1 MIFGLFLTLVVY
13 IFMSKLKDFF
23 KKDYLNPLLL
33 SIIFIIAFL
42 KLSNIPYESYKSG
55 GDVIN
60 LFLTPATIALAI
72 PLSRELKKL
81 KKHLS
86 AILAGVF
93 VGVVTSGLSVF
104 LINLIFKLER
114 EHFMSFLPKSITTAI
129 GIGLSETIGGI
140 PSITVFA
147 IIMTGIFGSIVCEF
161 VFKAFKINDP
171 IARGLALGSAS
182 HAVGTAKAVT
192 LGDEIAAASSLGMVA
207 SGIVTVIFSMF
218 L

>member
-1 MIFGLFLTLVVY
+1 MIFGLYLTLIVY
-13 IFMSKLKDFF
+13 VSMSKLKGIL

-33 SIIFIIAFL
+33 SIIFIVVFL
-42 KLSNIPYESYKSG
+42 KLTNISYETYKVG

-81 KKHLS
+81 RKHLD
-86 AILAGVF
+86 AILAGVL
-93 VGVVTSGLSVF
+93 VGVVTSGLS
-104 LINLIFKLER
+104 IFVIKIIFSLEH

-147 IIMTGIFGSIVCEF
+147 IIMTGIFGSIVCDF
-161 VFKAFKINDP
+161 VFKVFKINHP
-171 IARGLALGSAS
+171 IAKGLALGCAS
-182 HAVGTAKAVT
+182 HAIGTSKAVK

-207 SGIVTVIFSMF
+207 SGIFTVLFGMF
-218 L
+218 I

>member
-1 MIFGLFLTLVVY
+1 MIFGLFLTLIVY
-13 IFMSKLKDFF
+13 VFMSKVKSFF
-23 KKDYLNPLLL
+23 KKEFLNPLLL
-33 SIIFIIAFL
+33 SIIFIILFL
-42 KLSNIPYESYKSG
+42 KITNISYESYKVG

-81 KKHLS
+81 RRHLD
-86 AILAGVF
+86 AILAGVV
-93 VGVVTSGLSVF
+93 VGVVTSGLSIF
-104 LINLIFKLER
+104 AINIIFDLER

-161 VFKAFKINDP
+161 VFKAFKIKDP
-171 IARGLALGSAS
+171 IAKGLSLGSAS